1 LKQITTPVLWYKGSL
16 TFERIGILLNDLKSR
31 KDSFGIDPVLYKKLL
46 TLMIE
51 VLENV
56 LRYSDNFNEYVVEQ
70 PEYLPEFKLNLD
82 EEDIVMVARNP
93 VRNKDRQRLKE
104 KIDLINSSTGDQLK
118 KIYRETITNGIFS
131 EKGGAGLGFI
141 EMAKIA
147 SRNLEFSFRPAT
159 DGFSIYELKIH
170 VNITEP

>member
-1 LKQITTPVLWYKGSL
+1 M

-31 KDSFGIDPVLYKKLL
+31 KDSYGISPALYKKLL

-56 LRYSDNFNEYVVEQ
+56 LKYSDYFDEFVRAR
-70 PEYLPEFKLNLD
+70 PEYMPEFMLKLN
-82 EEDIVMVARNP
+82 EVGMIMVARNP
-93 VRNKDRQRLKE
+93 VRNKDRKLLGE
-104 KIDLINSSTGDQLK
+104 KIDRINSSSEGQLR

-131 EKGGAGLGFI
+131 ERGGAGLGFI

-147 SRNLEFSFRPAT
+147 SRDLEFSFRPAE

-170 VNITEP
+170 IKATEP